1 MKTKTPAES
10 LHFTPEPLDNTRLAH
25 LCGPMDENLRQ
36 ISAALDVTLFR
47 RGEKFI
53 ASGANAQQAISLL
66 EKFYDQADKP
76 VNI

>member
-1 MKTKTPAES
+1 
-10 LHFTPEPLDNTRLAH
+10 
-25 LCGPMDENLRQ
+25 MDENLRQ